1 MAAKSKFSYFK
12 GDFVR
17 TKHLNVRISNRSKI
31 HTIPDSFCVGMKT
44 IPDRDSVHTEKT
56 VILAPFQ

>member
-1 MAAKSKFSYFK
+1 M
-12 GDFVR
+12 R

-44 IPDRDSVHTEKT
+44 IPDRDSVHTEKNGDFGAISMN
-56 VILAPFQ
+56 VAKLRRVDL